1 MYIYVVDSEPKNTK
15 FRKEFNSEYEAR
27 DYASKKSMQ
36 HVKMPFSVLK
46 KEPKFDDEEVPVIA
60 IYKSGSVIFE
70 LS

>member
-15 FRKEFNSEYEAR
+15 FRKEFNTEDEAR
-27 DYASKKSMQ
+27 DYASKESMR
-36 HVKMPFSVLK
+36 HVKLPFSIIK

-60 IYKSGSVIFE
+60 IYKSGTVIFE

>member
-15 FRKEFNSEYEAR
+15 FRKEFNSENEAR

-36 HVKMPFSVLK
+36 YLKLPFSIIK

-60 IYKSGSVIFE
+60 IYKSGAVTFE